1 MVREQYD
8 VPPQVLNPNFQQPV
22 IVSYQGLKHG
32 AQGVRGSG
40 HGSVFDG
47 TYCHCPQGGNGT

>member
-47 TYCHCPQGGNGT
+47 TYNGT